1 MKTTQAIKALSAL
14 ASPHRLNIFRL
25 LVRRGGEGLPAGD
38 IAGRLGLP
46 PSSLSFHLSQME
58 AAGLIA
64 SRRAQR
70 QIIYAADIA
79 GIGALLTYLT
89 ADCCNGSPEICGD
102 LITRISCGPK
112 LADQKN
118 DEPAL

>member
-1 MKTTQAIKALSAL
+1 MTQAIKALSAL

-25 LVRRGGEGLPAGD
+25 LVRQGPEGLPAGE
-38 IAGRLGLP
+38 IAGSLGLP

-58 AAGLIA
+58 AAGLIVGH
-64 SRRAQR
+64 RLQR

-89 ADCCNGSPEICGD
+89 ADCCNGSPEICGE
-102 LITRISCGPK
+102 LVMQISCGPMACGSDK
-112 LADQKN
+112 
-118 DEPAL
+118 